1 MVEKWKPL
9 YGFEK
14 THAISNLGKVKR
26 TKGARG
32 SYCGRI
38 LKISK
43 RKNNGSHRDR
53 PYVWITVNK
62 KSKNISLNRLVCLT
76 WHGKPPTP
84 KHQAAH
90 WDGDPWNNDEQN
102 LRWATQ
108 LENEQDKKRHGR
120 WNHGSQRQGDLKW

>member
-1 MVEKWKPL
+1 MDEKWKPL

-14 THAISNLGKVKR
+14 THAISNLDKIKR

-53 PYVWITVNK
+53 TFKI
-62 KSKNISLNRLVCLT
+62 R
-76 WHGKPPTP
+76 
-84 KHQAAH
+84 
-90 WDGDPWNNDEQN
+90 
-102 LRWATQ
+102 
-108 LENEQDKKRHGR
+108 KRR
-120 WNHGSQRQGDLKW
+120 PM